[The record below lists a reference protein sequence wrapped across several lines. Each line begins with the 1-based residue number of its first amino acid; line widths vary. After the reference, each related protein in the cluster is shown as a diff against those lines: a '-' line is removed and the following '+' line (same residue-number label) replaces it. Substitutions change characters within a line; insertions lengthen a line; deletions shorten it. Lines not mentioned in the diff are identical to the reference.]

1 MTMQMSIKVKK
12 KEILPLMYCVFTSIY
27 YTLRGWKYSTKI
39 LDVLLIIAVI
49 CGLVNAFQHV
59 LNKARTLM
67 IMIPLIILIIY
78 RMSLG
83 ADARLFVSLVAVLVG
98 MSVNFD
104 KIASWILSTKTII
117 FVFCLLMGGYVHLN
131 YISMNMGVILFLTL
145 YIYYPK
151 NKIKSFILAVII
163 YVLGVFVSKS
173 GAMIVCAGAGLILY
187 IIVNTKIGK
196 RILTSKAMAFLFPMV
211 LFLNWFL
218 AALYSA
224 YGYSNPNFCFIKN
237 LVPKALNP
245 HILPFLNILD
255 IIVSGRIS
263 LAAYSIEKFGVSLWG
278 GNINYNVDTGLP
290 YFLIDSGMILLL
302 QDWGIV
308 MAIVVML
315 AFIFLMFKLVKKK
328 EYRLIISAIVI
339 SLWAFNE
346 DALLAVGTNYLFYVI
361 GYELYN
367 SRKEI
372 ATKMKNV
379 YGVFQKT

>member
-1 MTMQMSIKVKK
+1 M
-12 KEILPLMYCVFTSIY
+12 
-27 YTLRGWKYSTKI
+27 
-39 LDVLLIIAVI
+39 
-49 CGLVNAFQHV
+49 
-59 LNKARTLM
+59 
-67 IMIPLIILIIY
+67 
-78 RMSLG
+78 
-83 ADARLFVSLVAVLVG
+83 
-98 MSVNFD
+98 
-104 KIASWILSTKTII
+104 
-117 FVFCLLMGGYVHLN
+117 
-131 YISMNMGVILFLTL
+131 
-145 YIYYPK
+145 
-151 NKIKSFILAVII
+151 
-163 YVLGVFVSKS
+163 
-173 GAMIVCAGAGLILY
+173 
-187 IIVNTKIGK
+187 
-196 RILTSKAMAFLFPMV
+196 
-211 LFLNWFL
+211 
-218 AALYSA
+218 
-224 YGYSNPNFCFIKN
+224 
-237 LVPKALNP
+237 
-245 HILPFLNILD
+245 LPFLNILD